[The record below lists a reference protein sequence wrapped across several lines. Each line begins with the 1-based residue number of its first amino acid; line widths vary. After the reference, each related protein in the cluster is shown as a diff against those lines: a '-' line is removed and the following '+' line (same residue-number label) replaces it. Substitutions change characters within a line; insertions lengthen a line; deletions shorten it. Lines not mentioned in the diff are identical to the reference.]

1 MRTASLL
8 ALVVTTLLARA
19 AIAAPIFETF
29 NPSQDNTVIQAT
41 DITKQLSN
49 GQGDIFVGR
58 TNQDG
63 QGPATISIRRG
74 LIQFDIASKIPAGA
88 KITSVSLTMRDVMGL
103 NGDPVVELHSALN
116 SWGEGSSFQNG
127 GMGAAAT
134 AGDATWLYRFFNDDS
149 KKWTNPGGD
158 YSDTI
163 SGSAVVSD
171 DLGGGQLFTW
181 TGSQMIADVQAWLD
195 SPLTNFGWFVLG
207 DEARGQ
213 SAKRFNSGESTI
225 SPNLPPVLSVTYV
238 IPEPSSL
245 VMTVFGL
252 LGFSLAAVCRRRG
265 AVRN

>member
-8 ALVVTTLLARA
+8 SLVVTTLLSRSAVA
-19 AIAAPIFETF
+19 TPIVATF

-158 YSDTI
+158 YSGTI

-171 DLGGGQLFTW
+171 ELGGGQLFTW
-181 TGSQMIADVQAWLD
+181 TGSQMIADVQVWLD
-195 SPLTNFGWFVLG
+195 SPSTNFGWFVLG

-245 VMTVFGL
+245 LLSVGGL
-252 LGFSLAAVCRRRG
+252 TGLCVTAIRRRRV
-265 AVRN
+265 APRS

>member
-1 MRTASLL
+1 MRIASLL
-8 ALVVTTLLARA
+8 AFALVTVLAQA
-19 AIAAPIFETF
+19 AVAAPIVETF

-103 NGDPVVELHSALN
+103 NGDPVVELHTALN

-127 GMGAAAT
+127 GMGATAT
-134 AGDATWLYRFFNDDS
+134 AGDATWYYRFFNDDT
-149 KKWTNPGGD
+149 KKWANPGGD
-158 YSDTI
+158 YSGTI
-163 SGSAVVSD
+163 SGSAVVKD

-181 TGSQMIADVQAWLD
+181 TGPQMVLDVQAWLD
-195 SPLTNFGWFVLG
+195 SPSTNFGWFVLG
-207 DEARGQ
+207 DETRGQ

-225 SPNLPPVLSVTYV
+225 SPNVPPVLSVTYV
-238 IPEPSSL
+238 IPEPSTL
-245 VMTVFGL
+245 VLSICGL
-252 LGFSLAAVCRRRG
+252 MGSCLAAIRRRCPLS
-265 AVRN
+265 RS